1 MAYIVP
7 QAVELEVEV
16 VAVWFRT
23 LPLQIAFCLFMTQ
36 RRALW
41 ECPVQTWLLFQ
52 GHTLAPALPPAV
64 YMAHGNIGHL
74 GPTGSGRSS
83 FNPHTRGFLAFF
95 S

>member
-1 MAYIVP
+1 MAYIVT
-7 QAVELEVEV
+7 QVVELEFEV

-41 ECPVQTWLLFQ
+41 ECPVQMWLLFQ
-52 GHTLAPALPPAV
+52 GHALAPALLYTWFMV
-64 YMAHGNIGHL
+64 NIGHL

-83 FNPHTRGFLAFF
+83 SNPNTQGFLAFF